1 MTLATG
7 TKLGPYEI
15 LAPLGAGGMGEV
27 YRARDT
33 RLGREV
39 AIKLLPVE
47 LAKDPERVARFERE
61 ARSASALS
69 HAHVVSV
76 FDIGRSGEI
85 SYIVSEIV
93 AGGNLRDLLDRGP
106 LPLRRALDLAVQI
119 ASGLAEAHE
128 SGIVHRDLKPENIL
142 LTRSG
147 EAKIAD
153 FGLAKLAETGSA
165 GMSQLPTSDGLKTSD
180 GIVMGTV
187 SYMSPEQAG
196 GRSVDFRSDQFAF
209 GSILYEMLAGKSP
222 FRRPT
227 AGETMAAVMRDE
239 PQPVRAIISSVPPQL
254 GWILDRCL
262 AKESDARYAST
273 RDLARELM
281 LVREH
286 LSEMTSGSADAVR
299 QPSTLKVRRSLL
311 PWFLTALALAAAAAM
326 AFALLGRRRSALRP
340 TIRFAVAPPTG
351 GMFLSTFDLVSLAFS
366 PDGSRLAFVLNESRS
381 PRQIAENSRPSRR
394 VWVRTLSDLEAHPL
408 AGSDGASS
416 IFWSPDGRSIGF
428 FTGGQLKRIDIAGGS
443 AVPIC
448 DLPGGL
454 GGGVTGT
461 WGAGDILFDSTFDGL
476 IYRVSADGGRPAV
489 LVRPDPA
496 RGEMKTRWPWFLP
509 DGRTFL
515 YLAARKDGENDLL
528 IGSHGQPSRVVAP
541 ISSRVEYVD
550 PGFLVFARDGAL
562 VAQRFDPASG
572 RLSGPLLSLA
582 PAVRYFYSNKWA
594 AFATSRNGM
603 LAYSGQGNVS
613 RLSWFDRSGRL
624 LGKIGSEGAG
634 DTINVAISPD
644 GHSVLFD
651 RTRPDLGTFDIWM
664 IDLARGVETRV
675 TSEPDTEFD
684 PVWLPDGK
692 HLVYSVVRHG
702 QTPQIVR
709 RELAGGPEDPLLPP
723 GSFQEAMAVSRDGR
737 RLLFSQRPAAGTFG
751 VWTLSLAGD
760 PVPAPLVTSKSQ
772 QETARF
778 SPDDGFVAFISDES
792 GQPEAY
798 VEALAP
804 DRQRVRISTG
814 GATLLRWSR
823 DGKEIFYAS
832 PDGKLYAVPIRV
844 SPALQVGAPAVLFS
858 LPAEGWEAFD
868 VASDGRFLAAIQ
880 EVSATT
886 VPLSVVSNWTSEIRP

>member
-1 MTLATG
+1 M
-7 TKLGPYEI
+7 
-15 LAPLGAGGMGEV
+15 

-39 AIKLLPVE
+39 AIKVLPE
-47 LAKDPERVARFERE
+47 GFAGDAERVARFERE

-76 FDIGRSGEI
+76 FDVGRAGE
-85 SYIVSEIV
+85 SFYIVTEIV

-106 LPLRRALDLAVQI
+106 LPLRRALDLSVQI

-128 SGIVHRDLKPENIL
+128 SGIVHRDLKPENVL
-142 LTRSG
+142 LTKTG
-147 EAKIAD
+147 DAKIAD

-187 SYMSPEQAG
+187 AYMSPEQAG

-209 GSILYEMLAGKSP
+209 GTILYEMLAGRPP
-222 FRRPT
+222 FRRAT
-227 AGETMAAVMRDE
+227 AGETMAAVLRDE
-239 PQPVRAIISSVPPQL
+239 PAPVRSINPVVPPQL

-262 AKESDARYAST
+262 SKAPEGRYAST
-273 RDLARELM
+273 RDLSRELA

-286 LSEMTSGSADAVR
+286 LSEMTGGSTE
-299 QPSTLKVRRSLL
+299 PSNRPSSRKNRGSLL
-311 PWFLTALALAAAAAM
+311 PWTAAALAIGAAGAM
-326 AFALLGRRRSALRP
+326 AVALIEHRRSSSFPP
-340 TIRFAVAPPTG
+340 TIRFATAPPAG
-351 GMFLSTFDLVSLAFS
+351 GKFLSTFDLVSQAFA
-366 PDGSRLAFVLNESRS
+366 PDGCRLAFVVNEARS

-394 VWVRTLSDLEAHPL
+394 VWIRTLSELEAHPL
-408 AGSDGASS
+408 AGSEGVSS
-416 IFWSPDGRSIGF
+416 IFWSPDSRSIGF
-428 FTGGQLKRIDIAGGS
+428 FTGGQLKRIDLAGGS

-461 WGAGDILFDSTFDGL
+461 WGAGEILFDSTFDGL

-489 LVRPDPA
+489 LVRPDSA
-496 RGEMKTRWPWFLP
+496 RGETKARWPWFLP
-509 DGRTFL
+509 DGKTFL
-515 YLAARKDGENDLL
+515 YLAGRKDGESNL
-528 IGSHGQPSRVVAP
+528 IFAASGQAPRVVAP
-541 ISSRVEYVD
+541 FSSRVEYVD
-550 PGFLVFARDGAL
+550 PGFLVFARDGGL

-594 AFATSRNGM
+594 GFATSRNGM
-603 LAYSGQGNVS
+603 LAYSGQGNIS
-613 RLSWFDRSGRL
+613 RLTWFDRSGRV

-644 GHSVLFD
+644 GRSVLFD
-651 RTRPDLGTFDIWM
+651 RTRPDLGTFDIWT

-684 PVWLPDGK
+684 PVWLPDGMS
-692 HLVYSVVRHG
+692 LVYSVVRHG
-702 QTPQIVR
+702 QTPQLVR
-709 RELAGGPEDPLLPP
+709 RELAGGPEAPLLPP
-723 GSFQEAMAVSRDGR
+723 GSFQQAMAVSRDGR
-737 RLLFSQRPAAGTFG
+737 RLLFSQRPAGGTFG
-751 VWTLSLAGD
+751 VWTLSLVGD
-760 PVPAPLVTSKSQ
+760 PAPAPLVTSKSQ
-772 QETARF
+772 QEIARL
-778 SPDDGFVAFISDES
+778 SPDDRFVAFISDES
-792 GQPEAY
+792 GQSEAY
-798 VEALAP
+798 VEPLAS
-804 DRQRVRISTG
+804 DRQKVRISTG
-814 GATLLRWSR
+814 GATLLRWNR

-844 SPALQVGAPAVLFS
+844 SPALQVGKPAFLFS

-868 VASDGRFLAAIQ
+868 VASDGRFLAAVQ
-880 EVSATT
+880 EISGTT